1 MDLWL
6 EFTKLMKFLEKYGE
20 DVFEIESNYTR
31 CNIPFEREVIVYIDN
46 KNVGFSVVLNKTE
59 KKVIEILIEN
69 PRFKSIQ
76 LSKNRC
82 RKESYRQDI
91 EIFIFKENDRKNWIK
106 A

>member
-31 CNIPFEREVIVYIDN
+31 CAIPFDQEVIDHIGN
-46 KNVGFSVVLNKTE
+46 KNVGFSVVLNKNE
-59 KKVIEILIEN
+59 KKVIEIFIEN

-76 LSKNRC
+76 LSK
-82 RKESYRQDI
+82 K
-91 EIFIFKENDRKNWIK
+91 
-106 A
+106 